1 MSLRSSRAG
10 ELASV
15 VFGGT
20 LPVLTVVP
28 GASYLAGHVGRSYV
42 FGLNAQMSVDSTHA
56 GNPARF
62 INHAPYKRAN
72 LAVMSKFCYIS
83 SLLARTPDAYSP
95 AMQTQKRRYDAGKIT
110 HCT

>member
-10 ELASV
+10 EPASF

-72 LAVMSKFCYIS
+72 LAVMSKFRCS
-83 SLLARTPDAYSP
+83 STLLSSTLDTDSP
-95 AMQTQKRRYDAGKIT
+95 VCKS
-110 HCT
+110 C

>member
-10 ELASV
+10 ELASF

-20 LPVLTVVP
+20 LPVLTVIP

-42 FGLNAQMSVDSTHA
+42 FGLNGQMSVDSTHA

-72 LAVMSKFCYIS
+72 LAVMSKFRCS
-83 SLLARTPDAYSP
+83 STPLSRTLDTDSP
-95 AMQTQKRRYDAGKIT
+95 VCKS
-110 HCT
+110 C

>member
-10 ELASV
+10 ELAGF

-28 GASYLAGHVGRSYV
+28 GPSYLAGHVGRNYV

-72 LAVMSKFCYIS
+72 LAVMSKFCCS
-83 SLLARTPDAYSP
+83 STLLSRTLVTDSP
-95 AMQTQKRRYDAGKIT
+95 M
-110 HCT
+110 